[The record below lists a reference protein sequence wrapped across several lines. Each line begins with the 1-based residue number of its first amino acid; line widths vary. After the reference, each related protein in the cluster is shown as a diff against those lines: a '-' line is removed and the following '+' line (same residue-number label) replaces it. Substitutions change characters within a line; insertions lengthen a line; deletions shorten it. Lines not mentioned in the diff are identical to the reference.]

1 MTMPAISS
9 LDGPS
14 SALKFTLELVICCT
28 TVAMKMV
35 LREIAITIDCVS
47 NLALA
52 EFFINA

>member
-28 TVAMKMV
+28 TVAMKML